1 LEFKK
6 ASARNYFENQT
17 VIGFALGEKNLAAK
31 NQNAVYNT
39 V

>member
-6 ASARNYFENQT
+6 ASARNYFENKT
-17 VIGFALGEKNLAAK
+17 VIGFALGDEKLAAK